1 MPGGSLSIQTYLH
14 PNPRGS
20 WITFTLTVAGTYD
33 LAMVLDPGSPV
44 SAISPGVR
52 DELHG
57 LGLLREG
64 NRPRYYRLAP
74 LTAARQSF
82 PDLEVRVLPRLSQI
96 QVAGLVGLDFL
107 RQFAAVHFYVATLQL
122 VLEYP

>member
-20 WITFTLTVAGTYD
+20 WITFTLTLVGTYD

-44 SAISPGVR
+44 SAINPAVR
-52 DELHG
+52 DELRG

-64 NRPRYYRLAP
+64 SRSRYYQLTP
-74 LTAARQSF
+74 LTVERQPF
-82 PDLEVRVLPRLSQI
+82 PDLEVRALPRLSQLQI
-96 QVAGLVGLDFL
+96 EGLIGLDFL